1 MVTPLLITGDDSD
14 SSLPTLSRAA
24 QEIRAAPPQEVQGA
38 RLPPGPSLQEA
49 PLHHLSHSPQTQGRQ
64 ATNLLELSQMF
75 EQMQAVTTRG
85 GY

>member
-1 MVTPLLITGDDSD
+1 MLTSVPCVGDDSD

-24 QEIRAAPPQEVQGA
+24 QEIRAPPPQEVQGA
-38 RLPPGPSLQEA
+38 RLPPGPSLQEP
-49 PLHHLSHSPQTQGRQ
+49 PLHTQSHSPQTQGRQ

-85 GY
+85 E